1 MTNWEKE
8 YDLAIIGGGP
18 AGYTAAM
25 YGARAGLRTV
35 VLESLSAGGQMAL
48 TTQVDNYP
56 GFSQGIDGFALGRAM
71 EEGAERFG
79 AQTILEEVRKVSL
92 QGKQKKMETREGTV
106 FAKTLILAT
115 GATPRPLGLP
125 GEEELV
131 GQGIHYC
138 AQCDAMAYRD
148 KTVAVVGGGDSAVA
162 EAMHLS
168 RIARQVYLIHRR
180 DTLRAAKIY
189 HEPLMSR
196 DNVTVLWNTAVTKLH
211 RDKRLTGLELE
222 NRQTGERWDLSCDG
236 VFVSVGRN
244 PASDLV
250 RGQVELDDQGY
261 IVAGEDTKTSV
272 TGVFA
277 AGDVRT
283 KALRQIVTAAA
294 DGAQAAFQAAE
305 YLAHG

>member
-1 MTNWEKE
+1 
-8 YDLAIIGGGP
+8 
-18 AGYTAAM
+18 
-25 YGARAGLRTV
+25 
-35 VLESLSAGGQMAL
+35 MAL

>member
-1 MTNWEKE
+1 MTNWEQD

-35 VLESLSAGGQMAL
+35 VLEALSAGGQMAL

-56 GFSQGIDGFALGRAM
+56 GFSQGIDGFALGQAM

-79 AQTILEEVRKVSL
+79 AQSILAEVRKVSL
-92 QGKQKKMETREGTV
+92 QGQRKKIETTEGTV

-115 GATPRPLGLP
+115 GANPRPLGLP
-125 GEEELV
+125 GEDELV
-131 GQGIHYC
+131 GRGIHYC

-148 KTVAVVGGGDSAVA
+148 KTVAVIGGGDSAVA

-168 RIARQVYLIHRR
+168 RIARRVYLIHRR

-196 DNVTVLWNTAVTKLH
+196 DNVTILWNTAVTKLH
-211 RDKRLTGLELE
+211 RDNRLTGLGLE
-222 NRQTGERWDLSCDG
+222 NRQTGEQWDLSCDG

-250 RGQVELDDQGY
+250 RGQVGLDDQGY
-261 IVAGEDTKTSV
+261 IVAGEDTKT
-272 TGVFA
+272 TIAGVFA